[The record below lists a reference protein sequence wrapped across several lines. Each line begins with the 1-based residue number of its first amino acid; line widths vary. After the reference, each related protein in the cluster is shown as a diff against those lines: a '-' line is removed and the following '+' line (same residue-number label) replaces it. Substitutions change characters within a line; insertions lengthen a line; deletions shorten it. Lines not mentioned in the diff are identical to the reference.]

1 MCQSYSRLEIT
12 RGLRKRTMLMSENCP
27 DRWALG
33 ACQLRVVLAYYDAGS
48 CRALS
53 GSFFMMLVL
62 QKLQHL
68 SGLQDVLR
76 L

>member
-1 MCQSYSRLEIT
+1 
-12 RGLRKRTMLMSENCP
+12 MSENCP

-33 ACQLRVVLAYYDAGS
+33 ACQLRVVLAYFDAGS